1 MRAMRKAVEFGVRVQ
16 PDLVA
21 LTGDIL
27 SGPRAR
33 DAVVHALE
41 RLRPP
46 LGIFAVLGNHDVGD
60 THDPFSRGIVI
71 DDWGAAPVTV
81 LRDSSAVVEWRGCE
95 IELGGVDPRLFADG
109 ANLPAERLFTRPGA
123 VRVLLSHFPDVPAEM
138 PPGTCSLALCGHL
151 HGGQICLPGP
161 QRQGAPV
168 APLLPLQRGR
178 LRGARG
184 DGGRLARARHH
195 ARAVPALRA
204 ARGQPAAA
212 AAARRGSRSHRRPYT
227 RFMTDP
233 TAAGAAESV
242 HSPGVSAHISHA
254 VIAAYAAAA
263 AREVAGVHALTGGHL
278 GRLERR
284 GDPDRLGVRVTA
296 AGEAVDLELHVVTA
310 VGRVD
315 PRRRR
320 RGRAVGAHLSG
331 LDDRPGRRRV
341 SWS

>member
-1 MRAMRKAVEFGVRVQ
+1 VSRRRLAALAGAGAVLAAWGLFEAQWVQEGELEIGVPGLPPELDGLTILHLSDFHAGTPSLNTRAMRKGVEFGARVQ

-71 DDWGAAPVTV
+71 DDWGAAPVTL

-109 ANLPAERLFTRPGA
+109 VNLPAERLFTRPGA

-151 HGGQICLPGP
+151 HGGQICLPGRNGKVRLSHRSYRFNEGVYEEP
-161 QRQGAPV
+161 DVTVVVSRGLGTTLIPFRLFARPEV
-168 APLLPLQRGR
+168 SLLR
-178 LRGARG
+178 LRPR
-184 DGGRLARARHH
+184 
-195 ARAVPALRA
+195 
-204 ARGQPAAA
+204 
-212 AAARRGSRSHRRPYT
+212 
-227 RFMTDP
+227 
-233 TAAGAAESV
+233 
-242 HSPGVSAHISHA
+242 
-254 VIAAYAAAA
+254 
-263 AREVAGVHALTGGHL
+263 AGV
-278 GRLERR
+278 R
-284 GDPDRLGVRVTA
+284 
-296 AGEAVDLELHVVTA
+296 AGTDA
-310 VGRVD
+310 RI
-315 PRRRR
+315 
-320 RGRAVGAHLSG
+320 
-331 LDDRPGRRRV
+331 LD
-341 SWS
+341 S